1 MLQANLGII
10 DNIIM
15 YSILKG
21 DSFWD
26 LLKITFNSFIKLA
39 FLKMTVKLMLDDGK
53 SHLNVKIG
61 EIRPM

>member
-1 MLQANLGII
+1 
-10 DNIIM
+10 M